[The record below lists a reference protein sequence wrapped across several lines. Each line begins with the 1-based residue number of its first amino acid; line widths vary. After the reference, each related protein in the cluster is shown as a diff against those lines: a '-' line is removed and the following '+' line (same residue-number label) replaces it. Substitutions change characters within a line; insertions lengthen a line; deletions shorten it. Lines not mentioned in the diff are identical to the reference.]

1 MTEYA
6 GYSDTNGLIRILD
19 KKVSPPVK
27 RALQAIV
34 FDMDG
39 TLADTEE
46 IHRQAFNRAFAEFGF
61 EWQWSPE
68 EYHDLLSIS
77 GGRERIRQYLVTKRE
92 RQRSTAA
99 LRQLALT
106 VHKRKSQ
113 VYRELLSAGHVVL
126 RPGVKRLL
134 QEARA
139 QSIRLAIATSS
150 SRRNV
155 ETLLTTTLGAE
166 SAGLFRAFA
175 TCDVVE
181 DQKPSPAIYQ
191 YALAELG
198 IEPEHAVAIEDTR
211 NGNLAAR
218 TAGLKTIITTHRYT
232 RDNDFRGAALVLDQL
247 GEPDQQFLVLTG
259 EAHGATFV
267 NLDLLRRILAGDE
280 YPAPMTGNT
289 WQPCPVMA
297 AK

>member
-1 MTEYA
+1 M
-6 GYSDTNGLIRILD
+6 
-19 KKVSPPVK
+19 KK

-77 GGRERIRQYLVTKRE
+77 GGRERIRQYLMQKRE
-92 RQRSTAA
+92 RPRATAA
-99 LRQLALT
+99 LRQLALS
-106 VHKRKSQ
+106 VHKRKSEL
-113 VYRELLSAGHVVL
+113 YRELLVAGHVAL
-126 RPGVKRLL
+126 RPGVNCLL
-134 QEARA
+134 TEARA
-139 QSIRLAIATSS
+139 QDLKLAIATSS

-155 ETLLTTTLGAE
+155 ETLLATTLGAN
-166 SAGLFRAFA
+166 ADGLFRAFA

-198 IEPEHAVAIEDTR
+198 IEPGHAVAIEDTR

-218 TAGLKTIITTHRYT
+218 AAGLKTLITTHRYT
-232 RDNDFRGAALVLDQL
+232 RDNDFRGASLVLDQL
-247 GEPDQQFLVLTG
+247 GEPGQPFRVLAG
-259 EAHGATFV
+259 EAYGATFV
-267 NLDLLRRILAGDE
+267 DLDLLQRILAGAE
-280 YPAPMTGNT
+280 RPE
-289 WQPCPVMA
+289 PVADDNWRIRSVVA

>member
-1 MTEYA
+1 M
-6 GYSDTNGLIRILD
+6 
-19 KKVSPPVK
+19 K

-46 IHRQAFNRAFAEFGF
+46 IHRLAFNRAFAEFDFG
-61 EWQWSPE
+61 WQWSPD
-68 EYHDLLSIS
+68 EYRDLLSIS
-77 GGRERIRQYLVTKRE
+77 GGKERIRQYLVKMRE
-92 RQRSTAA
+92 RHRSTAA

-106 VHKRKSQ
+106 VHKRKSEI
-113 VYRELLSAGHVVL
+113 YRELLTGGHVNL

-134 QEARA
+134 QEART
-139 QSIRLAIATSS
+139 QNIKLAIATSS

-155 ETLLTTTLGAE
+155 DTLLATTLGAE
-166 SAGLFRAFA
+166 ARGLFQAFA

-181 DQKPSPAIYQ
+181 DQKPAPAIYQ

-211 NGNLAAR
+211 NGNLAACA
-218 TAGLKTIITTHRYT
+218 AGLKTLITTHQYT
-232 RDNDFRGAALVLDQL
+232 RDNDFRGATLVLDQL
-247 GEPDQQFLVLTG
+247 GEPGHPFRVLSG
-259 EAHGATFV
+259 DAHGGTLV
-267 NLDLLRRILAGDE
+267 DVDLLRRLLASEQSPQPEVNDAWCLR
-280 YPAPMTGNT
+280 PAA
-289 WQPCPVMA
+289 V